1 MVESK
6 TLKTQLYIV
15 ENFELDGKLDIDNL
29 ELQLGSF
36 HTENKRLTDEFVTFN
51 IAGWILSNDNN
62 DSKKSQFVAGFTS
75 YIDIPNKLLYNNK
88 DVKLT
93 SDVIDIKF
101 HVTCPD
107 EIKPLIKRHL
117 ILKITHK

>member
-29 ELQLGSF
+29 ELNLGFF
-36 HTENKRLTDEFVTFN
+36 HTKNKRLTDEFVTFN
-51 IAGWILSNDNN
+51 IAGWIWSNDNN
-62 DSKKSQFVAGFTS
+62 DSKKLHFLAGFTS

-88 DVKLT
+88 VVKLT

-101 HVTCPD
+101 HATCPD